1 MSLITRCPACR
12 TMFKVVPDQLRIS
25 DGWVRCGK
33 CEEIFDAS
41 AHLVPAEIQAGGS
54 AANDNPDTVPFERG
68 PAVAG
73 AFEAAAP
80 LTTARSE
87 ARRSEPAPLGQAA
100 VELELGESQ
109 SGDAVPMLE
118 PALPG
123 SRSLPDVA
131 AHGVA
136 VADAPS
142 PATLAPEATPAQA
155 LDADPEA
162 LAAELSFMRNAKRR
176 SRWHRPLVR
185 AVLMVACLLLLLG
198 LALQLLVQE
207 RDRVA
212 AIEPRLRPLVEEVCL
227 LLDCRVAPLRQ
238 IESVVIDSSAFS
250 KTKGDV
256 YRLSLTLKNTAPIDL
271 AMPAVEL
278 SLTDTMDRA
287 LVRRVFRP
295 AELGIR
301 SGVIPAA
308 SETQTTLE
316 LTIKTNGNS
325 ERVAG
330 YRLLAFYP

>member
-12 TMFKVVPDQLRIS
+12 TMFKVVADQLRIS

-41 AHLVPAEIQAGGS
+41 AHMVQADASVGAS
-54 AANDNPDTVPFERG
+54 VAKDHPDTVPFERE
-68 PAVAG
+68 PAAM
-73 AFEAAAP
+73 AFESAAPVPAPVPEARKSAPAP
-80 LTTARSE
+80 LTQGGVDFELRE
-87 ARRSEPAPLGQAA
+87 PEPAEVVPKP
-100 VELELGESQ
+100 
-109 SGDAVPMLE
+109 AVPSSQL
-118 PALPG
+118 
-123 SRSLPDVA
+123 LPDGSA
-131 AHGVA
+131 FGVA
-136 VADAPS
+136 PADRPPTTV
-142 PATLAPEATPAQA
+142 PASDGDPDAT
-155 LDADPEA
+155 
-162 LAAELSFMRNAKRR
+162 AAELSFMRNAKRR
-176 SRWHRPLVR
+176 SPWHRPLVR
-185 AVLMVACLLLLLG
+185 AFLMVACLLLLLG

-207 RDRVA
+207 RDRVV

-256 YRLSLTLKNTAPIDL
+256 YRLSLTLKNTAPVDL

>member
-33 CEEIFDAS
+33 CDEIFDAA
-41 AHLVPAEIQAGGS
+41 AHLVPAEIQAGGT

-68 PAVAG
+68 PAAAG

-80 LTTARSE
+80 RTTPRSE
-87 ARRSEPAPLGQAA
+87 AGRSEPAPLTQGG
-100 VELELGESQ
+100 VDFELEEPQ
-109 SGDAVPMLE
+109 SADVLPALE
-118 PALPG
+118 PAVPSG
-123 SRSLPDVA
+123 GQLPDGSA
-131 AHGVA
+131 YGVTP
-136 VADAPS
+136 ADRPRTTA
-142 PATLAPEATPAQA
+142 LAPEAAAQA
-155 LDADPEA
+155 PDADPEA
-162 LAAELSFMRNAKRR
+162 LAAKLSFMRHAKRR

-185 AVLMVACLLLLLG
+185 AFLMVACLLLGLG

-207 RDRVA
+207 RDRIA
-212 AIEPRLRPLVEEVCL
+212 AIEPGLRPLVDEVCL
-227 LLDCRVAPLRQ
+227 LLDCKVAPLRQ

-256 YRLSLTLKNTAPIDL
+256 YRLSLTLKNNAPIDL

-278 SLTDTMDRA
+278 SLTDTLDRA